1 MSLLSFG
8 KSEKLKSRKA
18 ISRLFREGKSFSV
31 FPLRVIFFV
40 DESAPAASM
49 PKFTCSASKRHFKTA
64 VDRNFLKRRMREA
77 YRLSKTDLQG
87 SNRIGQLEIMIIFVG
102 KKMVDYDT
110 IAKSMEKVVEKVGA
124 QLGDSPVADSK

>member
-40 DESAPAASM
+40 DKSAPAASM
-49 PKFTCSASKRHFKTA
+49 PKFTCTASKRHFKTA
-64 VDRNFLKRRMREA
+64 VDRNLLKRRMREA
-77 YRLSKTDLQG
+77 YRLSKAGLQDVD
-87 SNRIGQLEIMIIFVG
+87 RVGQLEIMVIFVG
-102 KKMVDYDT
+102 KKMVEYDV
-110 IAKSMEKVVEKVGA
+110 IAKAMEKVVGKIN
-124 QLGDSPVADSK
+124 K

>member
-40 DESAPAASM
+40 DESAPSTAM
-49 PKFTCSASKRHFKTA
+49 PLFTCSASKRNFKTA
-64 VDRNFLKRRMREA
+64 VSRNLLKRRMREA
-77 YRLSKTDLQG
+77 YRLSKASFHDPA
-87 SNRIGQLEIMIIFVG
+87 RKGQLEIMVLFVG
-102 KKMVDYDT
+102 KKIADYDT
-110 IAKSMEKVVEKVGA
+110 IAAAMNKGIKKMLRSA
-124 QLGDSPVADSK
+124 S